1 MGKRLFCSVAVGM
14 TVGILLAHYQS
25 NVLFLGVLPSVF
37 VCLLFFYGRKRGRKQ
52 SVWFLLLF
60 AAATSAMFLSYQ
72 RQSGLEQMRRTA
84 QLRLNEQDIYY
95 LQGKLVKKQQK
106 ENTYQYELSSCQIR
120 QEPSAGQTA
129 EILTFPKSYPGRV
142 QVIFT
147 TDLYSIGETLLLKGK
162 IKFFEQARNEG
173 NFDPASFYP
182 AMGIEFQ
189 MTEAQ
194 VLGHSGTGLQI
205 GETLYQLKKKISA
218 VYENLLPQKEA
229 GVLLT
234 MVLGDKTKLM
244 TEIKKSYQMV
254 GLSHILAISGLHI
267 SIIGMLFYKAMRKLR
282 TGFLGAMV
290 PSVLLLSAYA
300 QMTGETSSVI
310 RAVCMFFLWMLA
322 QLAGRS
328 YDLLNAAGVAAT
340 LLLFENPGYLFYA
353 GFQLSFAAVIAVGLF
368 GNIETSKQKEENRE
382 KIREKIR
389 MGAALQLATLP
400 LVAWYYYEIPIY
412 ALLVNFLLLPFVS
425 ILLCFGI
432 AGGVVGLF
440 SHTFASACFLPCR
453 ILLLFYETVCGLVKK
468 LPCPLLITGRPE
480 PQKLLVYYG
489 ILLFYVAWSCYR
501 EKCKKNRKE
510 PEEEP
515 KKKAVL
521 TAYVRMA
528 GGVALFL
535 LCFLFPAKEA
545 EISFLDVGQGDCGYI
560 CSKEGVT
567 LMVDGGSTNIT
578 RVGACR
584 MEPFLKYKGV
594 RKVDYWVVSHT
605 DADHISGLEEL
616 LEDGYHIGSL
626 VFAKE
631 MEKDEAFVRLKKRAK
646 QNGTALLYLNQG
658 DVLHLGE
665 AALTVLSPGKNLTG
679 DKNAKSLVV
688 CYEENG
694 ISVLFSGDISA
705 KEEKLLVET
714 GHLRQVTI
722 YKAAHHGS
730 NYSNSNDFL
739 EALSP
744 KVAVV
749 SCAKRNRYGHPG
761 KEAVERLKKNC
772 DRLFYTMEN
781 GQVSVKPQKRFASFC
796 IFQYSRK
803 EFIESEAR

>member
-1 MGKRLFCSVAVGM
+1 MA
-14 TVGILLAHYQS
+14 VGILLARYQS
-25 NVLFLGVLPSVF
+25 NVLFLAGLPAIFMV
-37 VCLLFFYGRKRGRKQ
+37 LLFFCGRKWGRKQ
-52 SVWFLLLF
+52 RVWLFLLF
-60 AAATSAMFLSYQ
+60 VTATSAMFLGYE
-72 RQSGLEQMRRTA
+72 RQSGLEQMREMAHALLT
-84 QLRLNEQDIYY
+84 EQDTYY

-120 QEPSAGQTA
+120 QEPSAGQKA
-129 EILTFPKSYPGRV
+129 ELLTFPKSYPVRV
-142 QVIFT
+142 QVTFT
-147 TDLYSIGETLLLKGK
+147 TDAYSIGETLLVKGK
-162 IKFFEQARNEG
+162 LKFFEQARNEG
-173 NFDPASFYP
+173 NFDAASFYP

-194 VLGHSGTGLQI
+194 VLGHSRAGLQI
-205 GETLYQLKKKISA
+205 GETLYQIKKKMSA
-218 VYENLLPQKEA
+218 VYGNVLPQKEA

-254 GLSHILAISGLHI
+254 GLSHILTISGLHI
-267 SIIGMLFYKAMRKLR
+267 SIIGMLFYKAMRKMR
-282 TGFLGAMV
+282 AGFLGAMV
-290 PSVLLLSAYA
+290 PSVLLLLAYA

-340 LLLFENPGYLFYA
+340 LLLFDNPGFLFYA

-368 GNIETSKQKEENRE
+368 GNMETTKKKEG
-382 KIREKIR
+382 IREKLQ
-389 MGAALQLATLP
+389 MGVALQLVTLP
-400 LVAWYYYEIPIY
+400 LVAWYYYEIPMY
-412 ALLVNFLLLPFVS
+412 AILVNFLLLPFVS
-425 ILLCFGI
+425 ILLGFGI

-440 SHTFASACFLPCR
+440 SHTLASACLLPCR

-480 PQKLLVYYG
+480 PTKILFYYG
-489 ILLFYVAWSCYR
+489 ILLFSVAWNFYR
-501 EKCKKNRKE
+501 KKGKKNQKE
-510 PEEEP
+510 PEGKT

-521 TAYVRMA
+521 TAYARIA

-535 LCFLFPAKEA
+535 LCFLFPAREA

-560 CSKEGVT
+560 CTKEGVT

-578 RVGACR
+578 RVGTYR

-616 LEDGYHIGSL
+616 LEDGYRIGSL
-626 VFAKE
+626 IFAKE
-631 MEKDEAFVRLKKRAK
+631 IEKDEAFARLKELAK
-646 QNGTALLYLNQG
+646 QNGTALLYLKQG
-658 DVLHLGE
+658 DVLHIGE
-665 AALTVLSPGKNLTG
+665 AALTMLSPGKNMTG
-679 DKNAKSLVV
+679 DKNARSLVV

-705 KEEKLLVET
+705 KEEKLLTEN
-714 GHLRQVTI
+714 GQLSQVTI

-730 NYSNSNDFL
+730 NYSNSDIFL
-739 EALSP
+739 ETLSP
-744 KVAVV
+744 EVAVV
-749 SCAKRNRYGHPG
+749 SCARRNRYGHPG
-761 KEAVERLKKNC
+761 KEAVERLEKNC
-772 DRLFYTMEN
+772 DRVLYTMES
-781 GQVSVKPQKRFASFC
+781 GQISVKPQKRFASFR

-803 EFIESEAR
+803 EFRESEAE

>member
-14 TVGILLAHYQS
+14 TVGILLAHCQS
-25 NVLFLGVLPSVF
+25 NVLLLGVLPSIF

-52 SVWFLLLF
+52 SVWFFLLF
-60 AAATSAMFLSYQ
+60 AATTSAMFLGYQ
-72 RQSGLEQMRRTA
+72 RQSGLEQMRKTA
-84 QLRLNEQDIYY
+84 GQLLTEQDTYY

-129 EILTFPKSYPGRV
+129 EILTFPESYPGRV
-142 QVIFT
+142 QAVFT
-147 TDLYSIGETLLLKGK
+147 TDAYSIGETLLVKGK

-173 NFDPASFYP
+173 NFDAASFYP

-194 VLGHSGTGLQI
+194 VLGHSRSGSRI
-205 GETLYQLKKKISA
+205 GEILYQMKKKMSA

-229 GVLLT
+229 GGLLT

-267 SIIGMLFYKAMRKLR
+267 SIIGMLLYKVMRKLR
-282 TGFLGAMV
+282 AGFLGAMV
-290 PSVLLLSAYA
+290 PSVLLLAAYA

-310 RAVCMFFLWMLA
+310 RAVCMFFLWMFA

-368 GNIETSKQKEENRE
+368 GNMETSKQKEG
-382 KIREKIR
+382 IRGKIR
-389 MGAALQLATLP
+389 MGVALQLVTLP
-400 LVAWYYYEIPIY
+400 LVAWYYYEIPMY
-412 ALLVNFLLLPFVS
+412 AILVNFLLLPFVS

-440 SHTFASACFLPCR
+440 AQMLARVCFLPCR
-453 ILLLFYETVCGLVKK
+453 ILLFFYETVCALVKK

-480 PQKLLVYYG
+480 LEKILFYYG
-489 ILLFYVAWSCYR
+489 VLLFSVAWRFYR
-501 EKCKKNRKE
+501 KKCKKKPKE
-510 PEEEP
+510 PEEKT

-521 TAYVRMA
+521 TAYVGMA
-528 GGVALFL
+528 GGVVLFL
-535 LCFLFPAKEA
+535 ICFLFPTREA

-560 CSKEGVT
+560 CTKEGVT

-578 RVGACR
+578 RVGAYR

-626 VFAKE
+626 IFAKE
-631 MEKDEAFVRLKKRAK
+631 MEKDEAFARLKKLAK
-646 QNGTALLYLNQG
+646 QNGTALLYLKQG

-665 AALTVLSPGKNLTG
+665 AALTVLSPGKDLTG
-679 DKNAKSLVV
+679 DKNARSLVV

-694 ISVLFSGDISA
+694 VSVLFSGDIST
-705 KEEKLLVET
+705 KEEKLLAET
-714 GHLRQVTI
+714 GPLRQVTI

-730 NYSNSNDFL
+730 NYSNSDIFL
-739 EALSP
+739 EAISP
-744 KVAVV
+744 EAAVV

-761 KEAVERLKKNC
+761 KEAVERLEKNC
-772 DRLFYTMEN
+772 DRVFYTMES
-781 GQVSVKPQKRFASFC
+781 GQVSVKPQKRFASFR

-803 EFIESEAR
+803 EFIESEAVR

>member
-1 MGKRLFCSVAVGM
+1 MA
-14 TVGILLAHYQS
+14 VGILLARYQS
-25 NVLFLGVLPSVF
+25 NVLFLAGLPAIFMV
-37 VCLLFFYGRKRGRKQ
+37 LLFFCGRKWGRKQ
-52 SVWFLLLF
+52 RVWLFLLF
-60 AAATSAMFLSYQ
+60 VAATSAMLLGYE
-72 RQSGLEQMRRTA
+72 RQSGLEQMRERA
-84 QLRLNEQDIYY
+84 RARLTEQDTYY

-129 EILTFPKSYPGRV
+129 ELLTFPKFYPGRV
-142 QVIFT
+142 QVTFT
-147 TDLYSIGETLLLKGK
+147 TDAYSIGETLLVKGK

-173 NFDPASFYP
+173 NFDAASFYP

-194 VLGHSGTGLQI
+194 VLGHSRAGLQI
-205 GETLYQLKKKISA
+205 GETLYQIKKKMSA
-218 VYENLLPQKEA
+218 VYEHVLPQKEA

-234 MVLGDKTKLM
+234 MVLGDRTKLM

-282 TGFLGAMV
+282 AGFLGAMV
-290 PSVLLLSAYA
+290 PSVLLLLAYA

-340 LLLFENPGYLFYA
+340 LLLFENPGFLFYA

-368 GNIETSKQKEENRE
+368 GNMETTKKSDGILE
-382 KIREKIR
+382 KLW
-389 MGAALQLATLP
+389 MGVALQLVTLP
-400 LVAWYYYEIPIY
+400 LVAWYYYEIPMY
-412 ALLVNFLLLPFVS
+412 AILVNFLLLPFVS

-432 AGGVVGLF
+432 VGGVVGLF
-440 SHTFASACFLPCR
+440 SYTFASACLLPCR

-480 PQKLLVYYG
+480 PTKILFYYG
-489 ILLFYVAWSCYR
+489 ILLFFVAWSCYR
-501 EKCKKNRKE
+501 KKGKKKQKE
-510 PEEEP
+510 PEEKS

-521 TAYVRMA
+521 TAYARMA

-535 LCFLFPAKEA
+535 LCFLFPAREA

-560 CSKEGVT
+560 CTKEGVT

-578 RVGACR
+578 RVGTYR

-616 LEDGYHIGSL
+616 LEDGYCIGSL
-626 VFAKE
+626 IFAKE
-631 MEKDEAFVRLKKRAK
+631 IEKDEAFVRLKKLAK
-646 QNGTALLYLNQG
+646 QNGTALLYLDQG

-665 AALTVLSPGKNLTG
+665 AALTVLFPGKDLTG
-679 DKNAKSLVV
+679 DKNARSLVV

-705 KEEKLLVET
+705 KEEKLLAEI

-730 NYSNSNDFL
+730 NYSNSDDFL

-744 KVAVV
+744 EAAVV

-761 KEAVERLKKNC
+761 KEAVERLEKNC
-772 DRLFYTMEN
+772 DRVFYTMES
-781 GQVSVKPQKRFASFC
+781 GQISVKPQKRFASFR

-803 EFIESEAR
+803 EFIESEAGR